1 MAEIYEKRQ
10 QYNLAIKYYKK
21 GVRLGNGKAAAK
33 LGKLYDKGIWDNNFE
48 MEPNLGKSAKYYK
61 TAEDLGFY
69 ENKKY

>member
-1 MAEIYEKRQ
+1 MGEIYEQRQ

-33 LGKLYDKGIWDNNFE
+33 LGKLYDKGIRESNFE
-48 MEPNLGKSAKYYK
+48 MEPNLDKSSKYYQ

-69 ENKKY
+69 ENKKE